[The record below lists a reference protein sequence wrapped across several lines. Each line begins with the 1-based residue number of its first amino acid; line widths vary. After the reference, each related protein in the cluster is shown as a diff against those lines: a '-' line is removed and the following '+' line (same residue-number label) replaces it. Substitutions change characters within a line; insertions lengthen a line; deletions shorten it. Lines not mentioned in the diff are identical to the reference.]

1 MEKRKDRIFIIHF
14 QPLERYPPIM
24 NLLDYLSTNAV
35 EDIVVISTHNETGS
49 VFQEYKSRSE
59 NVEVKRTPVIVAD
72 SIFRIFSYL
81 FFNVSTF
88 YLLLKYKPKSVLY
101 FETISSW
108 PAIMY
113 KKLKGHKVKLLV
125 HYHEY
130 MSPVEYRQ
138 NMRLVTKMYK
148 LEGKMFPDNYS
159 WISHTNQNRL
169 NNFINDHHLEKS
181 NQFIFHTMPNYP
193 SKYWAKEKT
202 SFNSSR
208 KVRLVY
214 VGSLGLQTMYLK
226 ELVTWV
232 LSNKQSLS
240 LNFYSHNIE
249 EEAKMFLK
257 SINDDCIIFHNA
269 CNYEELPGIL
279 KNFDVGLVIYK
290 PVSENWIQNAPNK
303 VFEYLACGLDVWFS
317 KTITYALSIAR
328 ENVYPK
334 IIPLDFD
341 NLKEF
346 NIQKAIARNGIN
358 LKSNHFF
365 YENVYGEIY
374 KNLSER

>member
-1 MEKRKDRIFIIHF
+1 
-14 QPLERYPPIM
+14 
-24 NLLDYLSTNAV
+24 
-35 EDIVVISTHNETGS
+35 
-49 VFQEYKSRSE
+49 
-59 NVEVKRTPVIVAD
+59 
-72 SIFRIFSYL
+72 
-81 FFNVSTF
+81 
-88 YLLLKYKPKSVLY
+88 
-101 FETISSW
+101 
-108 PAIMY
+108 
-113 KKLKGHKVKLLV
+113 
-125 HYHEY
+125 

-148 LEGKMFPDNYS
+148 LEGKMIPGSYS

-169 NNFINDHHLEKS
+169 NNFIKDHHLEKERS
-181 NQFIFHTMPNYP
+181 SVFHTMPNYP
-193 SKYWAKEKT
+193 SRFWAKEKT

-214 VGSLGLQTMYLK
+214 IGSLGLDSMYLK

-240 LNFYSHNIE
+240 LNFYSHNID
-249 EEAKMFLK
+249 EEAKRFLE
-257 SINDDCIIFHNA
+257 SINDDCILLNNG

-317 KTITYALSIAR
+317 KTITYTLSIAR
-328 ENVYPK
+328 EHVYPK

-341 NLKEF
+341 NLNQF
-346 NIQKAIARNGIN
+346 NIQKAIARDGIN
-358 LKSNHFF
+358 LKANDFF

-374 KNLSER
+374 KSLSEA